1 MGRNNMKKLK
11 LAVIGHGFVGGAVDY
26 GFNNRNIQKY
36 IIDPKLGTKIEDVP
50 DDLDIAFICVPTPMG
65 DDGSVDSSIVESAVA
80 TLAFCAPTALIVVK
94 STVTPDVINS
104 LYNQYPTRFV
114 YNPEFLTEKSANED
128 FVNPIMHIFGGDEE
142 PSEELEKIYHKYS
155 SCKPC
160 PVHYMSAMDASF
172 VKYGINCFL
181 MNKVLWFNQFFDI
194 VTASG
199 ANYGSIINAIGTD
212 KRVSPSHTLVPGFDG
227 RRGAAG
233 PCFAKDIPAF
243 IKYSKDVNSKFTILE
258 EAARRN
264 QDYRN
269 QYSDRLDREKA
280 QNIRFDLEI

>member
-1 MGRNNMKKLK
+1 MKKLK
-11 LAVIGHGFVGGAVDY
+11 LAVIGYGFVGQAVEY
-26 GFNNRNIQKY
+26 GFNSPYVDLSIV
-36 IIDPKLGTKIEDVP
+36 DPKFNLGFDTLSDDV
-50 DDLDIAFICVPTPMG
+50 DVAFVCVPTPMAS
-65 DDGSVDSSIVESAVA
+65 DGSIDSSIVVSVVESINTV
-80 TLAFCAPTALIVVK
+80 CPNSLIVVK
-94 STVTPDVINS
+94 STVTPEIIAS
-104 LYNQYPTRFV
+104 LYERFHNKFV

-142 PSEELEKIYHKYS
+142 PAEKLEKIYKKYS

-160 PVHYMSAMDASF
+160 PAYYMSAMDASF

-181 MNKVLWFNQFFDI
+181 MNKVLWFNQFFDV
-194 VTASG
+194 VTAAG
-199 ANYGSIINAIGTD
+199 GNYGAIINAIGTD

-243 IKYSKDVNSKFTILE
+243 INYSKKVDAPFTILE

-280 QNIRFDLEI
+280 QNIRFDLDF

>member
-1 MGRNNMKKLK
+1 MKKLK
-11 LAVIGHGFVGGAVDY
+11 LAIIGHGFVGGAVDY
-26 GFNNRNIQKY
+26 GFNNSNIEKY
-36 IIDPKLGTKIEDVP
+36 IIDPKLGTSVKDLP
-50 DDLDIAFICVPTPMG
+50 LSLDIAFICVPTPMA
-65 DDGSVDSSIVESAVA
+65 DDGSVDSSIVIDAVDGVA
-80 TLAFCAPTALIVVK
+80 ICAPKSLIVVK
-94 STVTPDVINS
+94 STVTPDVIDS
-104 LYNQYPTRFV
+104 LYKKYSTRFV

-142 PSEELEKIYHKYS
+142 PAEKLEKIYNRYS
-155 SCKPC
+155 TCKPC

-181 MNKVLWFNQFFDI
+181 MNKVLWFNQFFD
-194 VTASG
+194 VVSASG
-199 ANYGSIINAIGTD
+199 ANYGAIINAIGTD

-243 IKYSKDVNSKFTILE
+243 IKYSKDVNAKFTILE

-269 QYSDRLDREKA
+269 VYSNRLDREIA
-280 QNIRFDLEI
+280 QNIRFNLEF